1 MAKVER
7 AAHRQFSDDG
17 KRVPVRSCVVC
28 RQRFHQAALVR
39 LVKLGTNGAVA
50 LDPKRRVAGRGFYI
64 CSSPTCRTEKS
75 LLRVSR
81 VNTAQLATDLETHFL
96 QTHGNPP
103 SPHEVLDE
111 LNHRVFYE
119 LISPSATLETPL
131 MLKS

>member
-17 KRVPVRSCVVC
+17 KRIPVRSCVVC

-39 LVKLGTNGAVA
+39 LVKLGLSGAVA
-50 LDPKRRVAGRGFYI
+50 LDPKRRAVGRGFYI
-64 CSSPTCRTEKS
+64 CSSITCRTEKA

-81 VNTAQLATDLETHFL
+81 VNTAQLATDLETHW
-96 QTHGNPP
+96 NPP
-103 SPHEVLDE
+103 SP
-111 LNHRVFYE
+111 LNHHRVSYE
-119 LISPSATLETPL
+119 LISPSSTLETPF

>member
-1 MAKVER
+1 MAKAER

-39 LVKLGTNGAVA
+39 LVKLGTSG
-50 LDPKRRVAGRGFYI
+50 
-64 CSSPTCRTEKS
+64 EKS

-81 VNTAQLATDLETHFL
+81 IETARLATDLETHFL

-111 LNHRVFYE
+111 LHHRVSYE

-131 MLKS
+131 MSKS

>member
-7 AAHRQFSDDG
+7 TAHRQFSDDG
-17 KRVPVRSCVVC
+17 KRIPVRSCVVC

-39 LVKLGTNGAVA
+39 LVKLGLSGAVA
-50 LDPKRRVAGRGFYI
+50 LDKKRQAVGRGFYI
-64 CSSPTCRTEKS
+64 CSSPTCRIEKA

-81 VNTAQLATDLETHFL
+81 VETAQLATDLETHW
-96 QTHGNPP
+96 NPP

-111 LNHRVFYE
+111 LHHRVSYE
-119 LISPSATLETPL
+119 LISPSTTLELPL